1 MVCRW
6 DRQAAM
12 TVVSEQ
18 IVTIDNGESLYLF
31 RISDKDFA
39 VDKQMA
45 VILTF
50 QMMSLLVL

>member
-50 QMMSLLVL
+50 QMISLLVL